1 MKKILSIIILGLL
14 FSGNAYAETLYYD
27 CKQVSNSASHE
38 YVRYIINSGSDKLNV
53 SYKWNDDYY
62 NKYIGKRIVSGS
74 PKKSSTDRKIISDN
88 GKTMTVSHKDSNIKF
103 NYETDGKVFIG
114 KRHVLNCFKTS
125 KFLSDGEKKQVEMA
139 SMIDKAKDTCKSLG
153 FKEGTEKFSDCSL
166 KLYSQSVELAAEQ
179 NKTVVMQP
187 QSSGSNVMTIY
198 DPVRDSNALMNKG
211 MKMLSGGCT
220 LGVNC

>member
-1 MKKILSIIILGLL
+1 MKKLLGIVVLGLL
-14 FSGNAYAETLYYD
+14 LSGNVNAETLYYD
-27 CKQVSNSASHE
+27 CKTVSNPSSHD
-38 YVRYIINSGSDKLNV
+38 YIRYIINSGSDKLNV

-62 NKYIGKRIVSGS
+62 NKYIGKRIVSGD
-74 PKKSSTDRKIISDN
+74 PRKSSTDRNIISDN
-88 GKTMTVSHKDSNIKF
+88 GKMMTIEYKNSNIKF
-103 NYETDGKVFIG
+103 NYKTDGKVFVG
-114 KRHVLNCFKTS
+114 NRHALNCFKTS
-125 KFLSDGEKKQVEMA
+125 KFLSDDEKKQVEIT
-139 SMIDKAKDTCKSLG
+139 SLIDKAKSTCKSLG
-153 FKEGTEKFSDCSL
+153 FKDGTEKFADCSL
-166 KLYSQSVELAAEQ
+166 KLYSQSVEIAAEQ